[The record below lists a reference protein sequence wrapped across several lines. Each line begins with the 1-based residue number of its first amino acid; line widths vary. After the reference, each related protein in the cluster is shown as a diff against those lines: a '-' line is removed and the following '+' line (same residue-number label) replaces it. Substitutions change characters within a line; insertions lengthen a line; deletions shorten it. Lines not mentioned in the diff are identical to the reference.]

1 MNAAA
6 LLLLTCLALLPAV
19 VGKGE
24 PRAASVPVE
33 ATADPAGDRV
43 GRRVTMEATGRDR
56 PTLPRRQSTPTD
68 GRAAHALATGRAA
81 PELPPPEA

>member
-19 VGKGE
+19 VGESE
-24 PRAASVPVE
+24 PRTASVLVE
-33 ATADPAGDRV
+33 ATAELAGDRV
-43 GRRVTMEATGRDR
+43 DPRVTTEATGRDR

-68 GRAAHALATGRAA
+68 GRAAHAPATGRTA

>member
-19 VGKGE
+19 AGKSE
-24 PRAASVPVE
+24 LRAASVPVE
-33 ATADPAGDRV
+33 ATAEPAGDRV
-43 GRRVTMEATGRDR
+43 DPRVTTEAAGRGR
-56 PTLPRRQSTPTD
+56 PALQRQQSTPTD
-68 GRAAHALATGRAA
+68 GRAAHASATGRTA